1 MKILFIP
8 KVFPHAHI
16 VGGPIIVYNR
26 IKYLSANHEIH
37 LLSFIK
43 EDQKDFIDT
52 VGRFCKRLET
62 VPYPPKRSFLQ
73 NIFDFFFS
81 SRPNYMLQQYS
92 KELEKKV
99 GEMVSAEN
107 YDVVISEFTMM
118 AQYLYKNRFIPK
130 KSKKV
135 MSVHE
140 CYTVARLKIMK
151 KKPFSWDAVKAFFYY
166 IRLRP
171 YEFKMYADA
180 DLVLTLTPE
189 GREELLHYNKKLPVK
204 VVPHGVDVDFFNP
217 NKRSPEKDAIMFL
230 GNFGHKPNVDAVIY
244 FYHDVLPLIRKEIPD
259 VKFYIVGQ
267 KPPKEILKFAEK
279 DKVIVTGFVE
289 SVKPYFDKAQVSVI
303 PVRLGGGFRG
313 KSLEAM
319 ASGVPVV
326 STSLG
331 VQGVDGKDGEH
342 FLLAETPQ
350 KFADKVCLLLTDEN
364 LYRKLAENGRK
375 LMIEKYSWQV
385 GVKKLEKNLLDLV
398 KSNSAVKQ

>member
-1 MKILFIP
+1 MRILFIP
-8 KVFPHAHI
+8 KVFPHSRI
-16 VGGPIIVYNR
+16 VGGPIIIYNR
-26 IKYLSANHEIH
+26 IKYLSVDHEIH

-43 EDQKDFIDT
+43 NEQKQYIDT
-52 VGRFCKRLET
+52 VSKYCKRLEYI
-62 VPYPPKRSFLQ
+62 PYPAKRGVLR

-81 SRPNYMLQQYS
+81 SRPNYMLQEYS
-92 KELEKKV
+92 KAMQQKV
-99 GEMVSAEN
+99 GEMVSQEN

-130 KSKKV
+130 ATKKV

-140 CYTVARLKIMK
+140 CYTVARLKLMK

-166 IRLRP
+166 VRLRP

-180 DLVLTLTPE
+180 DLTLTLTPE
-189 GREELLHYNKKLPVK
+189 GRQEVLHYNRNLNIKI
-204 VVPHGVDVDFFNP
+204 VPHGVDVDFFNP
-217 NKRSPEKDAIMFL
+217 QNRKPEKNAIMFL

-244 FYHDVLPLIRKEIPD
+244 FYNEILPLISKKIKD

-267 KPPKEILKFAEK
+267 KPPQVVHDFAEK
-279 DKVIVTGFVE
+279 DRIIVTGFVE
-289 SVKPYFDKAQVSVI
+289 SVKPYFDKSLVSVI

-331 VQGVDGKDGEH
+331 VQGVAGKDGEE
-342 FLLAETPQ
+342 FLLAETAQ
-350 KFADKVCLLLTDEN
+350 KFADQVSLLLSDE
-364 LYRKLAENGRK
+364 KLHKKISENGRK
-375 LMIEKYSWQV
+375 LMLEKYSWQE
-385 GVKKLEKNLLDLV
+385 GVKVLENTLKELIA
-398 KSNSAVKQ
+398 K

>member
-8 KVFPHAHI
+8 KVFPHSRI

-26 IKYLSANHEIH
+26 IKYLSDNHEIH

-43 EDQKDFIDT
+43 EEQKQYIPT
-52 VGRFCKRLET
+52 LEKFCKRMEV
-62 VPYPPKRSFLQ
+62 VPYPSKRGVLR

-81 SRPNYMLQQYS
+81 SRPNYMLQEYS
-92 KELEKKV
+92 RELEQKCA
-99 GEMVSAEN
+99 EMVSKEN

-130 KSKKV
+130 RTKKV

-151 KKPFSWDAVKAFFYY
+151 KRPFSWEGLKAFLYY
-166 IRLRP
+166 LRLRP

-189 GREELLHYNKKLPVK
+189 GKEEILHYNSKLPIK
-204 VVPHGVDVDFFNP
+204 VVPHGVNVDYFNP
-217 NKRSPEKDAIMFL
+217 RERKPEKNAIMFL
-230 GNFGHKPNVDAVIY
+230 GNFGHMPNVDAVIY
-244 FYHDVLPLIRKEIPD
+244 FYHEILPLLRKKIPD

-267 KPPKEILKFAEK
+267 KPPPEIKEMAEK

-289 SVKPYFDKAQVSVI
+289 SVKPYFDKSMVSVI

-331 VQGVDGKDGEH
+331 VEGVAGKDGEH

-350 KFADKVCLLLTDEN
+350 EFADKIYLLLTDE
-364 LYRKLAENGRK
+364 KLHKKLSENGRK

-385 GVKKLEKNLLDLV
+385 GVKKLEKILLDLV
-398 KSNSAVKQ
+398 KQ

>member
-8 KVFPHAHI
+8 KVFPHSRI
-16 VGGPIIVYNR
+16 VGGPIIIYNR
-26 IKYLSANHEIH
+26 IKYLSQNHEVH
-37 LLSFIK
+37 LLSFIR
-43 EDQKDFIDT
+43 EEQKQYINT
-52 VGRFCKRLET
+52 VGKFCKKLEY
-62 VPYPPKRSFLQ
+62 VPYPPKRGIVG

-81 SRPNYMLQQYS
+81 SRPNYMIQEYS
-92 KELEKKV
+92 KKMEQKV
-99 GEMVSAEN
+99 SEMVSTEN

-118 AQYLYKNRFIPK
+118 AQYLYKNKVIPK
-130 KSKKV
+130 TTKKV

-171 YEFKMYADA
+171 YEFKMYTDA
-180 DLVLTLTPE
+180 DLVLALTPE

-204 VVPHGVDVDFFNP
+204 IVPHGVDVDFFNP
-217 NKRSPEKDAIMFL
+217 EKRKSEKNAIMFL

-244 FYHDVLPLIRKEIPD
+244 FYHEILPLIKKKISD

-267 KPPKEILKFAEK
+267 KPPKEIQKYAKK

-289 SVKPYFDKAQVSVI
+289 SVKPYFDKSMVSVI

-331 VQGVDGKDGEH
+331 VQGVKGKDGEQ
-342 FLLAETPQ
+342 FLLAETSQ
-350 KFADKVCLLLTDEN
+350 EFADKICLLLTDEN
-364 LYRKLAENGRK
+364 LHKHLSDNGRK
-375 LMIEKYSWQV
+375 LMVEKYLWQK
-385 GVKKLEKNLLDLV
+385 GVEILENILKELV
-398 KSNSAVKQ
+398 AE

>member
-8 KVFPHAHI
+8 KVFPHSRI

-26 IKYLSANHEIH
+26 IKYLSAGHEIH

-43 EDQKDFIDT
+43 EEQKKYIPT
-52 VGRFCKRLET
+52 VKKFCKRLE
-62 VPYPPKRSFLQ
+62 VVSYPAKRGIFR

-81 SRPNYMLQQYS
+81 PRPNYMLQEYS

-99 GEMVSAEN
+99 AEMVSAEN

-118 AQYLYKNRFIPK
+118 AQYLYKNKFFPK
-130 KSKKV
+130 TTKKV

-151 KKPFSWDAVKAFFYY
+151 KKPFSWEGLKAFLYY
-166 IRLRP
+166 LRLRP

-189 GREELLHYNKKLPVK
+189 GKEELLHYNPDLPVK
-204 VVPHGVDVDFFNP
+204 VVPHGVDVDYFNP
-217 NKRSPEKDAIMFL
+217 YARNPEKNAIMFL
-230 GNFGHKPNVDAVIY
+230 GNFGHMPNVDAVIY
-244 FYHDVLPLIRKEIPD
+244 FYYDILPLLREKIPD
-259 VKFYIVGQ
+259 IKFYIVGQ
-267 KPPKEILKFAEK
+267 KPPAEIRKMAEK

-289 SVKPYFDKAQVSVI
+289 SVKPYFDKSMISVI

-331 VQGVDGKDGEH
+331 VEGVEGKNGEH
-342 FLLAETPQ
+342 FLLAETPHE
-350 KFADKVCLLLTDEN
+350 FADKIHLLLTDEE
-364 LYRKLAENGRK
+364 LHQKLSKNGRK

-385 GVKKLEKNLLDLV
+385 GVKKLEKILLKLIDFP
-398 KSNSAVKQ
+398 SS

>member
-8 KVFPHAHI
+8 KVFPHSKI
-16 VGGPIIVYNR
+16 VGGPIIIYNR
-26 IKYLSANHEIH
+26 IKYLSEDHEIH

-43 EDQKDFIDT
+43 EDQKQYINT
-52 VGRFCKRLET
+52 VGKFCKRLEY
-62 VPYPPKRSFLQ
+62 VPYPPKRGILR
-73 NIFDFFFS
+73 NIFDFLFS
-81 SRPNYMLQQYS
+81 SRPNYMLQEYS
-92 KELEKKV
+92 KEMEQKL
-99 GEMVSAEN
+99 GEMVSKEN

-118 AQYLYKNRFIPK
+118 AQYLYKNEFIPK
-130 KSKKV
+130 TTKKV

-151 KKPFSWDAVKAFFYY
+151 KKPLSLDAIKAFLYY
-166 IRLRP
+166 LRLLP

-189 GREELLHYNKKLPVK
+189 GRKELLHYNKELHVK
-204 VVPHGVDVDFFNP
+204 IVPHGVDIDFFNP
-217 NKRSPEKDAIMFL
+217 NERNPEKNAIMFL
-230 GNFGHKPNVDAVIY
+230 GNFGHKPNVDAVIH
-244 FYHDVLPLIRKEIPD
+244 FYHEILPLIKKKIPD
-259 VKFYIVGQ
+259 VKFNIVGQ
-267 KPPKEILKFAEK
+267 KPPKEIKSFADK

-289 SVKPYFDKAQVSVI
+289 SVKPYFDKSIVSVI

-331 VQGVDGKDGEH
+331 VQGVGGKDGEQ

-350 KFADKVCLLLTDEN
+350 EFAEKVYLLLTDEN
-364 LYRKLAENGRK
+364 LHKKLSVNGRK
-375 LMIEKYSWQV
+375 LMKNKYSWQK
-385 GVKKLEKNLLDLV
+385 GVEILENTLEKLI
-398 KSNSAVKQ
+398 AE